1 MRLLDRYLLRELLFP
16 LGYCLVGFLIF
27 WISSDLISEIS
38 RFQKSHLSFGDIA
51 EYYLV
56 TSPEVLRDILPIVLL
71 LALLYSL
78 TNHARYN
85 ELTAMRAAG
94 ISLWRFSAP
103 YFAVGL
109 FFTIGYFFMNEF
121 WVPKSVDRANEIM

>member
-1 MRLLDRYLLRELLFP
+1 MRLLDRYLLRELLLPF
-16 LGYCLVGFLIF
+16 GYCLGGFLIF
-27 WISSDLISEIS
+27 WISFDLIGRVDE
-38 RFQKSHLSFGDIA
+38 FQKNHLTIVDIA

-71 LALLYSL
+71 LALLYAL
-78 TNHARYN
+78 TTHARYN

-94 ISLWRFSAP
+94 IGLWRFSAP

-109 FFTIGYFFMNEF
+109 FFTAAF
-121 WVPKSVDRANEIM
+121 